1 MEEILARHT
10 GRSVDRIHDDLDR
23 DFILDPE
30 EAREYGLIDVV
41 GARPTLPPS
50 A

>member
-23 DFILDPE
+23 DFIMAPE
-30 EAREYGLIDVV
+30 EAREYGLIDTV
-41 GARPTLPPS
+41 GARPALPS
-50 A
+50 SG